1 MTQRATLTVEHRE
14 LTGKAVKTLRR
25 QGLIPGNLY
34 GKGRPSQPVQV
45 NGHELTKFIAS
56 HGPATLIELH
66 LDGKAKSET
75 VMIQEVQREAVSHTI
90 QHVDF
95 LHIVMNKPMR
105 IHIPI
110 RIEGEA
116 PAVTRENGMLLQV
129 LETVEIEALPA
140 ALPQSLSLDISDM
153 EELKSIRHVSDLPVP
168 SGVTLLTSAD
178 EVVVKI
184 EPPRILEVPEEP
196 TAEEPVEATA
206 EQPQAEPAAEQPV
219 EE

>member
-1 MTQRATLTVEHRE
+1 MTQRATLMVEHRE
-14 LTGKAVKTLRR
+14 MTGKAVKTLRR

-34 GKGRPSQPVQV
+34 GKDRPSQPVQID
-45 NGHELTKFIAS
+45 GHELRKFLAT
-56 HGPATLIELH
+56 HGPTTLIELH
-66 LDGKAKSET
+66 VDGNNKSDT
-75 VMIQEVQREAVSHTI
+75 VMIQEIQREAVSRAI

-95 LHIVMNKPMR
+95 LQIVMTKPIRM
-105 IHIPI
+105 HVPI

-129 LETVEIEALPA
+129 LENVEIEALPA

-153 EELKSIRHVSDLPVP
+153 EELKAIRHVSDLPVP
-168 SGVTLLTSAD
+168 SGVTVLTSAD

-196 TAEEPVEATA
+196 V
-206 EQPQAEPAAEQPV
+206 AEQPV
-219 EE
+219 AEPVAEQSVEE